1 MSDFR
6 YIIEFMKASGD
17 KEKMNSLLNEKR
29 SIYSNMERDAMV
41 VIRECANINI
51 KIEEKEEKQ
60 DMCKAIDDM
69 MRDARMSGE
78 ALGEARGEA
87 RGREAER
94 KRMQEK
100 LDEKQSQIEKER
112 RRYEKEIEELKRQL
126 AERQTA

>member
-1 MSDFR
+1 MDSNPHYCIFF
-6 YIIEFMKASGD
+6 ISGVYY
-17 KEKMNSLLNEKR
+17 KEIKKTN
-29 SIYSNMERDAMV
+29 SIYLEILKEGGAMV

-51 KIEEKEEKQ
+51 KVEEKEEKQ

-78 ALGEARGEA
+78 ALGEARG
-87 RGREAER
+87 EAER

>member
-1 MSDFR
+1 
-6 YIIEFMKASGD
+6 
-17 KEKMNSLLNEKR
+17 MNSLLNEKR

-126 AERQTA
+126 AEKQTA

>member
-1 MSDFR
+1 MDSNPHYCIFF
-6 YIIEFMKASGD
+6 ISGVYY
-17 KEKMNSLLNEKR
+17 KEIKKTN
-29 SIYSNMERDAMV
+29 SIYLEILKEGGVMV

-87 RGREAER
+87 ER

>member
-1 MSDFR
+1 MDSNPHYCIFF
-6 YIIEFMKASGD
+6 ISGVYY
-17 KEKMNSLLNEKR
+17 KEIKKTN
-29 SIYSNMERDAMV
+29 SIYLEILKEGGAMV
-41 VIRECANINI
+41 VIREFANINI

-87 RGREAER
+87 ER
-94 KRMQEK
+94 KRMQNQLVEK
-100 LDEKQSQIEKER
+100 QNQLDEKQNRLDK
-112 RRYEKEIEELKRQL
+112 YEKEIEELKRQL

>member
-51 KIEEKEEKQ
+51 KVEEKEERQ

-69 MRDARMSGE
+69 MNDARMSGE

-94 KRMQEK
+94 KIMQKE
-100 LDEKQSQIEKER
+100 LDEKQNRLDK
-112 RRYEKEIEELKRQL
+112 YEKEIEELKRQL

>member
-1 MSDFR
+1 MYTIKRLRKTNS
-6 YIIEFMKASGD
+6 IHLEIL
-17 KEKMNSLLNEKR
+17 KEG
-29 SIYSNMERDAMV
+29 DAMV

-87 RGREAER
+87 ER

-126 AERQTA
+126 AEKQTA

>member
-17 KEKMNSLLNEKR
+17 KEKMNSLLNEKHN
-29 SIYSNMERDAMV
+29 IYSNMERDAMA

-51 KIEEKEEKQ
+51 KVEEKEERQ

-69 MRDARMSGE
+69 MNDARMSGE

-87 RGREAER
+87 RGREVER
-94 KRMQEK
+94 KIMQKE
-100 LDEKQSQIEKER
+100 LDEKQSRLDK
-112 RRYEKEIEELKRQL
+112 YEKEIEELKRQL